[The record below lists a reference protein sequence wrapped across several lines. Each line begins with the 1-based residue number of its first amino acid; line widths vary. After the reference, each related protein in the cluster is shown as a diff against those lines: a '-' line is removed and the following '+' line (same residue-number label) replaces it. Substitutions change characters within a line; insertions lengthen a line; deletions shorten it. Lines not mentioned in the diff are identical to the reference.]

1 MDCSWREV
9 LRLLSPLKSL
19 MDTEPGVVV
28 LSPEV
33 GLEILVLKMR
43 VDQRTVQTKEF
54 LRAQRMM

>member
-1 MDCSWREV
+1 
-9 LRLLSPLKSL
+9 